1 MLWILCYVSW
11 IKLGIGSW
19 FEMGPNRNAAC
30 SDRLAMFFLLQVMQ
44 DEVRKAQARGRKEQW
59 LEDLVLLEI
68 LGKGGFG
75 TVFRGVWRGTTAAV
89 KVMYARQHERQAMKD
104 ALEMAVLTTLSHPH
118 IVQMYSCLT
127 NMVEDA
133 GEVEGGGAGGGDRG
147 NRGWGRRGRHGSI
160 CPEIANSCVIWLG
173 PGKVLPYFVV
183 KAVV

>member
-1 MLWILCYVSW
+1 M
-11 IKLGIGSW
+11 
-19 FEMGPNRNAAC
+19 
-30 SDRLAMFFLLQVMQ
+30 QVMQ

-75 TVFRGVWRGTTAAV
+75 TVFRGLWRGTTAAV

-133 GEVEGGGAGGGDRG
+133 GRSRPEVGLTWRLVSIAWQWSWT
-147 NRGWGRRGRHGSI
+147 GWEMCVGKTSL
-160 CPEIANSCVIWLG
+160 SCYVVRWRITLSSASLG
-173 PGKVLPYFVV
+173 PCCDLLSGCVLDVPGWAPTY
-183 KAVV
+183 K